1 MMAGLR
7 MGDVIRNDMAP
18 EKGAPL
24 LKSPTKTGMVEHEQN
39 GVTAPSA
46 APRTALV
53 SLCGRESMRLM
64 RSFDTHTCSS
74 ATKKLMAMKSR
85 KSSPNR

>member
-1 MMAGLR
+1 MMAGFR
-7 MGDVIRNDMAP
+7 MGDVIKNDIAP

-24 LKSPTKTGMVEHEQN
+24 LKRPTKTGMVEHEQN
-39 GVTAPSA
+39 GVTAPRA
-46 APRTALV
+46 APSTALV
-53 SLCGRESMRLM
+53 SLCGRDRMRLM
-64 RSFDTHTCSS
+64 RSFDTQTWSS